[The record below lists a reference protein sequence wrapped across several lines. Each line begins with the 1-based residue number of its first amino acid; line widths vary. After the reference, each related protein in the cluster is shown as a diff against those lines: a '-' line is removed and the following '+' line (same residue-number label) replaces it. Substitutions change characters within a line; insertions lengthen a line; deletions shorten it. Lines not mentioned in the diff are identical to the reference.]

1 MLKHLVLSSLLC
13 WSVAG
18 IAASTINVSD
28 EEKLPSVETL
38 CKDRPTC
45 NLVAKSID
53 WPKAKYEKSLSYEI
67 GPFRIN
73 LPKNDIQRWVSSE
86 KTQFVIFDKKALMFE
101 LRENQ
106 NSMEIKQFFETAF
119 QSKPD
124 SKALKDITKKEKA
137 ELFVFK
143 MMLFD
148 DAKLFMYEK
157 GPMKAFEAVSSK
169 LSVVYITHDKLENE
183 VLAIDSKNFTQEEL
197 HKIIASVEST
207 VPTL

>member
-13 WSVAG
+13 WSMTG
-18 IAASTINVSD
+18 IAAQSVD
-28 EEKLPSVETL
+28 VKEEKLPSVETL

-53 WPKAKYEKSLSYEI
+53 WPKAEYEKSLSYEI

-73 LPKNDIQRWVSSE
+73 LPKNDIQRWVSTE
-86 KTQFVIFDKKALMFE
+86 KSQFVILDKKGLVFE
-101 LRENQ
+101 IRENQ

-119 QSKPD
+119 QNKPD
-124 SKALKDITKKEKA
+124 SKTLKDITKKEKA

-143 MMLFD
+143 MMLIEGS
-148 DAKLFMYEK
+148 KLYMYEK
-157 GPMKAFEAVSSK
+157 GPMKAFEAISPN
-169 LSVVYITHDKLENE
+169 LSVVYITHDKLENAA
-183 VLAIDSKNFTQEEL
+183 LAIDAKNLTREEL

-207 VPTL
+207 L